1 MKRIITSVIVL
12 LVLVC
17 SISNLF
23 AVSEA
28 ALLFLLISPH
38 ARAAGMGEAFVAI
51 SDDVSAIYWNPAGL
65 AFQKDKQFT
74 TMYAKWL
81 PQFNLSD
88 LYYLFSAYRQSIE
101 GLGTIG
107 INITYLNLG
116 EQNITTE
123 TSSEVVGTFNSNEWA
138 VSLGYATLLSENLA
152 VGLNFRFIR
161 SNLANV
167 QVGAQKGAGV
177 ANAFAVDLG
186 MLKKNFLID
195 RLNFGVNVSNIG
207 PKITY
212 INASQADP
220 IPTNIR
226 VGFAYNILEQ
236 QYNKITL
243 ALDVNKLLV
252 NRTTEGPDSVWKSM
266 VTAWGNDDLIFNL
279 GGEYWYADL
288 IALRAG
294 YNHDEAGNVKFL
306 SFGAGLR
313 YANYQFDF
321 AYVAAPEG
329 HPLSDTMR
337 FSLMIG
343 R

>member
-38 ARAAGMGEAFVAI
+38 ARAAGMGEAFVAV

-81 PQFNLSD
+81 PQFNLND
-88 LYYLFSAYRQSIE
+88 LYYLFGAYRQSIE
-101 GLGTIG
+101 GLGTVG

-116 EQNITTE
+116 EQNFRDEANTDL
-123 TSSEVVGTFNSNEWA
+123 GTFNSNEWA
-138 VSLGYATLLSENLA
+138 ASLAYATLLSENLG

-161 SNLANV
+161 SNLAQV
-167 QVGAQKGAGV
+167 EVGAQKGQGV

-186 MLKKNFLID
+186 VLKKNFLINK
-195 RLNFGVNVSNIG
+195 LNLGINLSNLG

-212 INASQADP
+212 INAAQADP
-220 IPTNIR
+220 IPTNFR
-226 VGFAYNILEQ
+226 VGLAYNLLEQ
-236 QYNKITL
+236 EYNKLVL

-252 NRTTEGPDSVWKSM
+252 NRTSDGVNDVATALVK
-266 VTAWGNDDLIFNL
+266 AWGNNDYILNV

-294 YNHDEAGNVKFL
+294 YNHDEAGKVKFL

>member
-88 LYYLFSAYRQSIE
+88 LYYLFGAYRQSIE
-101 GLGTIG
+101 GLGTVG

-116 EQNITTE
+116 EQNYRDEANIDL
-123 TSSEVVGTFNSNEWA
+123 GTFNSNEWA
-138 VSLGYATLLSENLA
+138 ISLGYATLLSENLG

-161 SNLANV
+161 SNLA
-167 QVGAQKGAGV
+167 QVEVGNQKGVGV

-186 MLKKNFLID
+186 VLKKKFLISKLSLG
-195 RLNFGVNVSNIG
+195 LNISNLG

-220 IPTNIR
+220 IPTNFR
-226 VGFAYNILEQ
+226 AGLAYQLLDQE
-236 QYNKITL
+236 YNKVVL

-252 NRTTEGPDSVWKSM
+252 NRSSDGADTVAKALIS
-266 VTAWGNDDLIFNL
+266 AWGNDDLIFNL

-343 R
+343 Q

>member
-88 LYYLFSAYRQSIE
+88 LYYLFGAYRQSIE
-101 GLGTIG
+101 GLGTVG
-107 INITYLNLG
+107 VNITYLNLG
-116 EQNITTE
+116 EQNYRDEANIDL
-123 TSSEVVGTFNSNEWA
+123 GTFNSNEWA
-138 VSLGYATLLSENLA
+138 ISLGYATLLSENLG

-161 SNLANV
+161 SNLA
-167 QVGAQKGAGV
+167 QVEVGNQKGVGV

-186 MLKKNFLID
+186 VLKKKFLID
-195 RLNFGVNVSNIG
+195 KLSLGINVSNLG

-220 IPTNIR
+220 IPTNFR
-226 VGFAYNILEQ
+226 AGFAYQLLDQE
-236 QYNKITL
+236 YNKVVL

-252 NRTTEGPDSVWKSM
+252 NRSSDGADAVAEALIS
-266 VTAWGNDDLIFNL
+266 AWGNNDYIFNL
-279 GGEYWYADL
+279 GGEYWYADI

-294 YNHDEAGNVKFL
+294 YNHDEAGKVKFL

-343 R
+343 Q

>member
-88 LYYLFSAYRQSIE
+88 LYYLFGAYRQSIE
-101 GLGTIG
+101 GLGTVA

-116 EQNITTE
+116 EQNYRDEANIDL
-123 TSSEVVGTFNSNEWA
+123 GTFNSNEWA
-138 VSLGYATLLSENLA
+138 ISLGYATLLSENLG

-161 SNLANV
+161 SNLA
-167 QVGAQKGAGV
+167 QVEVGNQKGVGV

-186 MLKKNFLID
+186 VLKKKFLID
-195 RLNFGVNVSNIG
+195 KLSLGINVSNLG

-220 IPTNIR
+220 IPTNFR
-226 VGFAYNILEQ
+226 AGFAYQLLDQE
-236 QYNKITL
+236 YNKVVL
-243 ALDVNKLLV
+243 AFDVNKLLV
-252 NRTTEGPDSVWKSM
+252 NRSSDGADAVAEALIN
-266 VTAWGNDDLIFNL
+266 AWGNNDYILNL
-279 GGEYWYADL
+279 GGEYWYADI

-294 YNHDEAGNVKFL
+294 YNHDEAGKVKFL

-343 R
+343 Q